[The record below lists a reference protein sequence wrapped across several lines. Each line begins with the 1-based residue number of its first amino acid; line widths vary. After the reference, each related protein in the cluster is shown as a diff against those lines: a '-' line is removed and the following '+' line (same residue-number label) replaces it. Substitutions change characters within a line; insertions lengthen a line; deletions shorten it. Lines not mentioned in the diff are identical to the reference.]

1 MLHSLIRTYYITLT
15 PLVKTT
21 MKLASAVCWSLP
33 HKWCVAGHVNESVDK
48 SNAMSENCY
57 MHAGDVQ
64 MIGHIHPVA
73 QLVPVTLNSTP
84 IMPLLNPSMYT
95 NMYLACINKRER
107 ERERAREGDE

>member
-1 MLHSLIRTYYITLT
+1 MIICSTFPHSYILYNSDSAC
-15 PLVKTT
+15 KTS

-64 MIGHIHPVA
+64 MIGHIHI
-73 QLVPVTLNSTP
+73 QLILVTLHSIP
-84 IMPLLNPSMYT
+84 IPIPLMPLPPLLPYT
-95 NMYLACINKRER
+95 
-107 ERERAREGDE
+107 